1 MSCAATV
8 LVLVLTAAEAVAQKY
23 PERRETRFGTKAY
36 VAGDFAGAEARY
48 RSALEFNP
56 ELDEARFNLGNALW
70 KQEKG
75 EEAAGIF
82 MEMAAD
88 SLAAPDLLAAANFN
102 SGNVMLAGQKIEE
115 AIEFYKQSLRVDPT
129 DMQAKYNLAYARKLL
144 QNQQNQ
150 DQNQDQDQQDQ
161 NQDRQND
168 REDQGD
174 GNDDRNQDRQD
185 GEGKQDENEGDN
197 NEEQN
202 DGGND
207 DQNQDQQ
214 AGRDESRD
222 GDEPP
227 KPEGSGRREAT
238 IDPHDAEQMLE
249 AMQDEE
255 DKTREKMNAKEVP
268 AVGRSGK
275 NW

>member
-150 DQNQDQDQQDQ
+150 QNQDQNQDQQDQ

-174 GNDDRNQDRQD
+174 GNDDR
-185 GEGKQDENEGDN
+185 KQDENEGDN

-207 DQNQDQQ
+207 DQNQDRQD
-214 AGRDESRD
+214 GRDESRD

-227 KPEGSGRREAT
+227 KPEGSGRHEAT